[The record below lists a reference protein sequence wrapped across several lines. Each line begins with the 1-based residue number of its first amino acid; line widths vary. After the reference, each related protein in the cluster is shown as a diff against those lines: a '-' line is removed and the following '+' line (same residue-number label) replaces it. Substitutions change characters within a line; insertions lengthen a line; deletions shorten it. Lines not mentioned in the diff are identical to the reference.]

1 MSPAPVL
8 PSIVPRYLLI
18 GGLLLGIAAAAVGVL
33 RDRGSHALPAQAM
46 AQVNDRLISR
56 DAWLR
61 AVAAVASERRTPL
74 TEDDKRHI
82 LARLIDEEL
91 LVQHGVA
98 LGLIEQDRR
107 LRGQLVSDVIATAT
121 AAEAEPTADESE
133 LRRFHRDNQDFFTPP
148 GRIRVAVYRLGA
160 AGARG
165 TFVPP
170 VPDALL
176 PPTKLRTYLGPALTQ
191 LAMQLQPGQSS
202 APTESGGSPV
212 VVEMLE
218 RELGFAP
225 PYEQVAEQ
233 VRAEHQRRRDEAAL
247 RRLLAELRESG
258 RVVVREELE

>member
-8 PSIVPRYLLI
+8 PGALPRVLLI

-33 RDRGSHALPAQAM
+33 RDGGRNALPPQAI
-46 AQVNDRLISR
+46 AQVNERLILR

-82 LARLIDEEL
+82 LDRLIDEEL

-121 AAEAEPTADESE
+121 AAEAGSALEENE
-133 LRRFHRDNQDFFTPP
+133 LRRFYADNKNFFTPP

-160 AGARG
+160 AGARSA
-165 TFVPP
+165 FVPP
-170 VPDALL
+170 VPDVLL
-176 PPTKLRTYLGPALTQ
+176 PPAKLRTYLGPALTQ
-191 LAMQLQPGQSS
+191 TAMQLQPGQSS
-202 APTESGGSPV
+202 AQIENGGSPV

-218 RELGFAP
+218 HEPGFAP
-225 PYEQVAEQ
+225 LYEQVAEQ
-233 VRAEHQRRRDEAAL
+233 VRAEYQRRRDEVAL
-247 RRLLAELRESG
+247 RRLLAELRDSG
-258 RVVVREELE
+258 RVLVREELE

>member
-1 MSPAPVL
+1 ML
-8 PSIVPRYLLI
+8 PEALPRYLLA
-18 GGLLLGIAAAAVGVL
+18 GGLVLGIGAAAVGVL
-33 RDRGSHALPAQAM
+33 RDQGPHALPTQAI
-46 AQVNDRLISR
+46 AQVNGRLILR

-74 TEDDKRHI
+74 TEDDKHHI

-121 AAEAEPTADESE
+121 AAEAEPMADEAE
-133 LRRFHRDNQDFFTPP
+133 LRRFYQDNQDFFTPP

-160 AGARG
+160 AGARSA
-165 TFVPP
+165 FVPP
-170 VPDALL
+170 VPDVLL
-176 PPTKLRTYLGPALTQ
+176 PPTKLRAYLGPALTQ

-202 APTESGGSPV
+202 TPIESGASPV

-218 RELGFAP
+218 REPGLAL
-225 PYEQVAEQ
+225 PYEQAAEQ

-247 RRLLAELRESG
+247 RRLLAELRENNS
-258 RVVVREELE
+258 VIVRDQLE